1 MASNIRDQLLHNLG
15 ATIGVLNDA
24 SQTIVKAADFSIE
37 PHSIQHPTLH
47 DLPQKR
53 DLLLFKDGLIYMPNR
68 DMPVEP
74 GRIIVTGVERGHGFP
89 ALFLYTNPSGEPC
102 TRCHGSGIEP

>member
-1 MASNIRDQLLHNLG
+1 MASNIRDHLLHNLG

-37 PHSIQHPTLH
+37 PHSIQHPTPH
-47 DLPQKR
+47 DLRQSR
-53 DLLLFKDGLIYMPNR
+53 DFLLFKDGLIYMPR
-68 DMPVEP
+68 KDVPVGL
-74 GRIIVTGVERGHGFP
+74 GRIIVTGVERGHGPP

-102 TRCHGSGIEP
+102 TRCRGSGIEP